1 MDVVSL
7 IVLPALCGV
16 GIGIFSGL
24 LGIGGGTVM
33 VPAFRLLF
41 DMSPTMSTAT
51 SMFAI
56 IPTSISGATQHL
68 RNKTCLPAVGLA
80 AGIGGAFTSPVGVW
94 LAQCSPGWMVMLAA
108 ALVIGYSAFTMLQ
121 KAVKMGAS
129 SQGESSQSSSSQS
142 SPAQGLHSQSSSSQ
156 AETQA
161 TAEPLETPAATSVT
175 SVTSEAAPTKTSR
188 RQLALAAGI
197 GLIAGVA
204 SGYVG
209 VGGGFLMVPLFISLI
224 GLSMK
229 QASGTSLIA
238 VMILAVPG
246 VIEQMLLGNVN
257 YFAGLA
263 IVAGTVPGA
272 IIGARLVR
280 RVPERAL
287 RFIFG
292 GFLAFAAIM
301 LAVNEFGLIG

>member
-7 IVLPALCGV
+7 LVLPALCGV
-16 GIGIFSGL
+16 IIGIFSGL

-68 RNKTCLPAVGLA
+68 RNKTCLPAIGLA

-108 ALVIGYSAFTMLQ
+108 ALVIGYSAFTMLK
-121 KAVKMGAS
+121 KAVKMGSS
-129 SQGESSQSSSSQS
+129 SQGSSSQE
-142 SPAQGLHSQSSSSQ
+142 LHSQSSSSQ

-161 TAEPLETPAATSVT
+161 TAEPLETPAATSA
-175 SVTSEAAPTKTSR
+175 TSEAAPTKTSR

-197 GLIAGVA
+197 GLVAGVA

-301 LAVNEFGLIG
+301 LAVNEFSLIG